1 MLRAGQLY
9 IQERYGIGFSAEAIT
24 TGFLANK
31 KPHSCWLLL
40 ILWVSSIA
48 YSYVVN
54 VRNEGDKQF
63 VTLTKT
69 MQILTALNIK
79 LLKTVT
85 ANVLE
90 SRQLGKIFYEIAK
103 VLKDSGE
110 GQHFLLQ
117 AGARKQLKMLSWSH
131 WQARWVWRLFY
142 INDIIAS
149 LQKPKKQ
156 YKSFVMNYN
165 TQLCNTAWGKKLLAR
180 VTQCTCFCSK
190 NRDRNFFRSVGK
202 GVATEI

>member
-1 MLRAGQLY
+1 M
-9 IQERYGIGFSAEAIT
+9 
-24 TGFLANK
+24 AN
-31 KPHSCWLLL
+31 
-40 ILWVSSIA
+40 
-48 YSYVVN
+48 VVN
-54 VRNEGDKQF
+54 
-63 VTLTKT
+63 
-69 MQILTALNIK
+69 
-79 LLKTVT
+79 
-85 ANVLE
+85 
-90 SRQLGKIFYEIAK
+90 
-103 VLKDSGE
+103 DSGE

-180 VTQCTCFCSK
+180 VTQCTCFCLK
-190 NRDRNFFRSVGK
+190 NRDSNFFWSVGK
-202 GVATEI
+202 GVATEM

>member
-1 MLRAGQLY
+1 MNFR
-9 IQERYGIGFSAEAIT
+9 
-24 TGFLANK
+24 NK
-31 KPHSCWLLL
+31 F
-40 ILWVSSIA
+40 
-48 YSYVVN
+48 
-54 VRNEGDKQF
+54 DKHF
-63 VTLTKT
+63 TTLTKA
-69 MQILTALNIK
+69 MQILTDLNTK

-85 ANVLE
+85 VNVLE
-90 SRQLGKIFYEIAK
+90 SNYNRKFSYEMAK

-165 TQLCNTAWGKKLLAR
+165 TQLCNTAWEKKLLAQ
-180 VTQCTCFCSK
+180 VTKCTCF
-190 NRDRNFFRSVGK
+190 F
-202 GVATEI
+202 

>member
-1 MLRAGQLY
+1 MNY
-9 IQERYGIGFSAEAIT
+9 ENSCCGIVA
-24 TGFLANK
+24 
-31 KPHSCWLLL
+31 
-40 ILWVSSIA
+40 
-48 YSYVVN
+48 
-54 VRNEGDKQF
+54 
-63 VTLTKT
+63 LTKA
-69 MQILTALNIK
+69 MQILTDLNTK
-79 LLKTVT
+79 LLKTV
-85 ANVLE
+85 NVKVHQ
-90 SRQLGKIFYEIAK
+90 SNYNRKVSFEIAK

-180 VTQCTCFCSK
+180 VTQWTCFCFS
-190 NRDRNFFRSVGK
+190 RSCYFPLEGRIAFAK
-202 GVATEI
+202 LF

>member
-1 MLRAGQLY
+1 VNFR
-9 IQERYGIGFSAEAIT
+9 
-24 TGFLANK
+24 NK
-31 KPHSCWLLL
+31 
-40 ILWVSSIA
+40 V
-48 YSYVVN
+48 
-54 VRNEGDKQF
+54 DKHF
-63 VTLTKT
+63 TTLTKA
-69 MQILTALNIK
+69 MQILTDLSIK

-85 ANVLE
+85 VNVLE
-90 SRQLGKIFYEIAK
+90 SNYNRKVSDEMTN

-180 VTQCTCFCSK
+180 VAKRTCF
-190 NRDRNFFRSVGK
+190 F
-202 GVATEI
+202 

>member
-1 MLRAGQLY
+1 M
-9 IQERYGIGFSAEAIT
+9 
-24 TGFLANK
+24 
-31 KPHSCWLLL
+31 
-40 ILWVSSIA
+40 
-48 YSYVVN
+48 N
-54 VRNEGDKQF
+54 VRNGFDKRF
-63 VTLTKT
+63 TTLTKA
-69 MQILTALNIK
+69 MQILTDLNTK

-90 SRQLGKIFYEIAK
+90 SNYNRKFSYEMAK

-165 TQLCNTAWGKKLLAR
+165 TQLCNTAWGKKLLAQVAKR
-180 VTQCTCFCSK
+180 TCF
-190 NRDRNFFRSVGK
+190 F
-202 GVATEI
+202 

>member
-1 MLRAGQLY
+1 
-9 IQERYGIGFSAEAIT
+9 
-24 TGFLANK
+24 
-31 KPHSCWLLL
+31 
-40 ILWVSSIA
+40 
-48 YSYVVN
+48 VN

-85 ANVLE
+85 VNVLE
-90 SRQLGKIFYEIAK
+90 RKYNRK
-103 VLKDSGE
+103 VSDEMANVVNDSGE
-110 GQHFLLQ
+110 GWSFLLQ

-165 TQLCNTAWGKKLLAR
+165 TQLCNTAWGKKLLAQVAKR
-180 VTQCTCFCSK
+180 TCFCSK
-190 NRDRNFFRSVGK
+190 NCDSNFFWSVGK
-202 GVATEI
+202 EWQLKTKSFNLPLNEKNYSSD